1 MQKLSALY
9 SQYPRQ
15 FWLLFGGMLISAA
28 GSSMVWPFLT
38 IYLREKL
45 DLPLTTIALI
55 LTVNSA
61 ASLISMSIAGPV
73 ADRFGRKGVMVTS
86 LFSSS
91 IIYCLMIWAGS
102 LSVWA
107 ILMALQGAA
116 GPMFRVGS
124 NAMVADMVVTEKRAN
139 AYALLRMVNNV
150 GVAIGPS
157 VGGFLAAI
165 SYSIV
170 FGIAA
175 AASLTFA
182 LFLRFFIHETLA
194 SHSTSEE
201 IQNKKGTTGYRQVL
215 QDRAFLAFCG
225 IYAIAGMG
233 YVMVMVLLP
242 VYAKEN
248 FNIIENQYGLIMA
261 TNAVMVVIFQYS
273 VTNLT
278 KRYRELLVMSTG
290 TFFYLLGLGV
300 IFLASDFP
308 TFILSMVILT
318 IGEMIIIP
326 TSTTYTA
333 NLAPPDMRARYMSIY
348 GLTFGIALGV
358 GPVIGGYLYDHIA
371 PGAIWIGGM
380 SFSALGIIGFLLLNS
395 MTRPNMRQS
404 V

>member
-1 MQKLSALY
+1 MQRISALY
-9 SQYPRQ
+9 SQYPQQ
-15 FWLLFGGMLISAA
+15 FWLLFGGMLISTA

-55 LTVNSA
+55 LTVNSTT
-61 ASLISMSIAGPV
+61 SLVTILVAGPV

-107 ILMALQGAA
+107 LLMALQGAA

-124 NAMVADMVVTEKRAN
+124 NAMVADMVETEKRAN

-182 LFLRFFIHETLA
+182 VFLSIFVQETLV
-194 SHSTSEE
+194 HQPTPEE
-201 IQNKKGTTGYRQVL
+201 IRNRKGFAGYDQIL
-215 QDRAFLAFCG
+215 HDRGFLAFCG
-225 IYAIAGMG
+225 IYAVAGMG

-248 FNIIENQYGLIMA
+248 FNIPESQYGFIMA
-261 TNAVMVVIFQYS
+261 TNAVMVVLFQYT

-278 KRYRELLVMSTG
+278 KRYRELLVMSAG
-290 TFFYLLGLGV
+290 AFFYLLGLGV
-300 IFLASDFP
+300 VLVARDFLS
-308 TFILSMVILT
+308 FILSMVILT
-318 IGEMIIIP
+318 IGEMVIVP

-358 GPVIGGYLYDHIA
+358 GPVIGGYLYDNIA
-371 PGAIWIGGM
+371 PGAIWFGGM
-380 SFSALGIIGFLLLNS
+380 IFSTIGIIGFLLLN
-395 MTRPNMRQS
+395 TAPRNGQQS

>member
-9 SQYPRQ
+9 SQYPHQ

-170 FGIAA
+170 FGITA

-201 IQNKKGTTGYRQVL
+201 IQNKKGTAGYRQVRRTVLFSHSVGSMPL
-215 QDRAFLAFCG
+215 QAW
-225 IYAIAGMG
+225 
-233 YVMVMVLLP
+233 
-242 VYAKEN
+242 
-248 FNIIENQYGLIMA
+248 
-261 TNAVMVVIFQYS
+261 
-273 VTNLT
+273 
-278 KRYRELLVMSTG
+278 VMS
-290 TFFYLLGLGV
+290 
-300 IFLASDFP
+300 
-308 TFILSMVILT
+308 
-318 IGEMIIIP
+318 
-326 TSTTYTA
+326 
-333 NLAPPDMRARYMSIY
+333 
-348 GLTFGIALGV
+348 
-358 GPVIGGYLYDHIA
+358 
-371 PGAIWIGGM
+371 W
-380 SFSALGIIGFLLLNS
+380 
-395 MTRPNMRQS
+395 
-404 V
+404 